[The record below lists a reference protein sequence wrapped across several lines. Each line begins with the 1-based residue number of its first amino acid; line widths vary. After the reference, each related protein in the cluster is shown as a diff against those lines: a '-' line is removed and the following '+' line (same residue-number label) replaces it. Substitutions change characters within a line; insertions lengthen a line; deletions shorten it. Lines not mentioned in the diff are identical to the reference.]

1 MQSESILRHQIEAV
15 YSKNMEE
22 LREQFREL
30 HGFDCGDTNV
40 FGLRKRI
47 IYRLQEIYFG
57 GIEPV
62 DMAVLDGI
70 ADKDPLANLRT
81 ITVRKRAKVRGT
93 KLYRIWKGKQYEVM
107 VGKDGK
113 FIFDGETYKSL
124 SAVARKI
131 TGTKWNG
138 KRFFGVTG

>member
-1 MQSESILRHQIEAV
+1 M
-15 YSKNMEE
+15 
-22 LREQFREL
+22 
-30 HGFDCGDTNV
+30 
-40 FGLRKRI
+40 I
-47 IYRLQEIYFG
+47 ICF
-57 GIEPV
+57 V
-62 DMAVLDGI
+62 DMAVLEGI

-81 ITVRKRAKVRGT
+81 ITVKRRAKVRGT

-138 KRFFGVTG
+138 KKFFGVAG